1 MLQEGRI
8 MYQETEKFEKYGK
21 YFAICVGGSLL
32 VPFLISLG
40 MQVVYGS
47 FEIVSFLSIAIVFMI
62 PVIIVLILV
71 IGNGIVLKNL
81 VRGTAKKIG
90 ELPYHFYD
98 SIEGEANGSTL
109 FIDTGCGMIAYISAY
124 NPFKIQVFKASRVDR
139 VKKVASAMTGIRLVF
154 YLDGKKV
161 IAYAVMKLA
170 GHALAFVFKSFNVL
184 LCELSANVSPDFG
197 KLHLTLQAKSFL
209 TGGVDHEDDSSY

>member
-161 IAYAVMKLA
+161 SLFTAAIDDHVIYSNSEEGRQAAAEADKYV
-170 GHALAFVFKSFNVL
+170 ALL
-184 LCELSANVSPDFG
+184 LE
-197 KLHLTLQAKSFL
+197 AKRVAE
-209 TGGVDHEDDSSY
+209 GN